1 MKLNRKWVL
10 SFIFLMVIF
19 SNTCKNNVG
28 LGGHIDITPPTCQL
42 TFPTESLPTI
52 RNSFTLR
59 GVATDDNIVDK
70 VKVVLK
76 SVDMA
81 WEGAL
86 ELPCTV
92 EKSGDAWV
100 WSVVVN
106 KPKEDGSFPLKDG
119 KYNVRILSYDKDGK
133 EGESNSVLIIDNTP
147 PVLFLQRP
155 SSFATRDKLSEKS
168 DNYGADLILKGTAA
182 DDSGLSSLELFAYS
196 DKWETQTINNL
207 STSINLKI
215 DGFFSSTSTEKGIYR
230 KLYGDSED
238 AGLKTFPCAIKLYD
252 NAREYD
258 SPNSTGDKEKGN
270 VSSDYYLYDALYNIE
285 NEKDANTKCKMF
297 MICLRGLFI
306 LMIEEK

>member
-10 SFIFLMVIF
+10 SFIFLLAIF

-52 RNSFTLR
+52 RNSFTLK

-76 SVDMA
+76 SVDRA

-92 EKSGDAWV
+92 EKSGDAWS

-106 KPKEDGSFPLKDG
+106 KPNEDGSFPLKDG

-147 PVLFLQRP
+147 PILVLQRP
-155 SSFATRDKLSEKS
+155 SSFATTDKDKDNNSS
-168 DNYGADLILKGTAA
+168 DNYGAELILKGTAA
-182 DDSGLSSLELFAYS
+182 DDSGVSDLQLFAYG
-196 DKWETQTINNL
+196 DKWESTTIKNI
-207 STSINLKI
+207 STSINLKV
-215 DGFFSSTSTEKGIYR
+215 DGFFSSTLEEKGIYR
-230 KLYGDSED
+230 
-238 AGLKTFPCAIKLYD
+238 
-252 NAREYD
+252 
-258 SPNSTGDKEKGN
+258 
-270 VSSDYYLYDALYNIE
+270 
-285 NEKDANTKCKMF
+285 
-297 MICLRGLFI
+297 
-306 LMIEEK
+306 